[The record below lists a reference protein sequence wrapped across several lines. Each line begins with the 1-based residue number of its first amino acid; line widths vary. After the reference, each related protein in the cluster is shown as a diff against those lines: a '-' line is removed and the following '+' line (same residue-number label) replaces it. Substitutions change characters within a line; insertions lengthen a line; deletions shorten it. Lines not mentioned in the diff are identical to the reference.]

1 MTLESQYK
9 EFLKLN
15 PRADLSFEEW
25 KKVNAR
31 LIKQAIINIKKG
43 QKQHLIDMIKND
55 EELGLYNETTKCYC
69 GHTTYCDCGPEEPKQ
84 NWYHDG
90 KIIDG
95 KQETLYNEEEVI
107 DIAKQAFV
115 LGKDFGLI
123 GTFKEWFNTVK
134 KKS

>member
-15 PRADLSFEEW
+15 PKTDLPFAEW
-25 KKVNAR
+25 KKINAR
-31 LIKQAIINIKKG
+31 LIKQALINMMK
-43 QKQHLIDMIKND
+43 DD

-84 NWYHDG
+84 
-90 KIIDG
+90 
-95 KQETLYNEEEVI
+95 ETLYSEEEVI

-123 GTFKEWFNTVK
+123 GTFNEWFNTVK
-134 KKS
+134 KK